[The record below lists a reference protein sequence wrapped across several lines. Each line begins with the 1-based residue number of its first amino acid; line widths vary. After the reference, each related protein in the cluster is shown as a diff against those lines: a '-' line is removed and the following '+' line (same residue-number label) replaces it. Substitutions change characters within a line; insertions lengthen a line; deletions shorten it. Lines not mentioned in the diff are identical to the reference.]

1 MNDSILR
8 NAALITPSGTQKTN
22 LLIREGIIE
31 ITNQVPSNV
40 KSYDLA
46 GKYIL
51 PGFVDNHFH
60 GYNLFSLTGGQMDP
74 QTHTF
79 DDSDEAYVRGFDM
92 LRKTLAPFG
101 VTGFYMGTSAC
112 SVETLRQGYRKMRLY
127 YEKHNDPKIGSRML
141 GSLNEGT
148 FINPDMAGAQ
158 NPEFI
163 LPISKDTFD
172 SFDDQGCIKL
182 INVVPDNGADAIKLT
197 EYLSKK
203 GIVVGAGHTNA
214 TYNQFAE
221 AVKAGLKFC
230 IHFTNGPT
238 GGSYKPFD
246 GGGAVEAVLSLDSV
260 YAELIPDGYHVN
272 PAYILDIIRRKGVDK
287 IIAITDCVFVGGS
300 DIKEFDEDGVKACV
314 SENGEYVKLVGGAK
328 NTLAGSNL
336 TANRGFN
343 NMLNWL
349 TREMKGVW
357 TPVHSPLSLDL
368 ALLDLSRFFSTNPN
382 RLMGR
387 DREGFGTLENGKI
400 ADLAVLDIQGIPG
413 NYKVDVDKTFVGGIM
428 VHSKN

>member
-1 MNDSILR
+1 MNATLLK
-8 NAALITPSGTQKTN
+8 NASLITPAGTQKAN
-22 LLIREGIIE
+22 LLIQDGKIQ
-31 ITNQVPSNV
+31 ITDQSPSNA
-40 KSYDLA
+40 KSMELA
-46 GKYIL
+46 GKYIV

-74 QTHTF
+74 RTHQF
-79 DDSDEAYVRGFDM
+79 DDSDAAYVRGFDM
-92 LRKTLAPFG
+92 LRKTLAQFG

-112 SVETLRQGYRKMRLY
+112 SVETLRRGYQKMRLY
-127 YEKHNDPKIGSRML
+127 YDKHNDPSLGARML

-163 LPISKDTFD
+163 LPISKDTFER
-172 SFDDQGCIKL
+172 FDDQGCIKL
-182 INVVPDNGADAIKLT
+182 INVVPDIGADAIRLT
-197 EYLSKK
+197 NYLANK

-221 AVKAGLKFC
+221 AVKAGLTFC

-238 GGSYKPFD
+238 GGSYKPFN
-246 GGGAVEAVLSLDSV
+246 GGGAIEAVLSIDSV

-272 PAYILDIIRRKGVDK
+272 PAYILDIIQRKGVDK

-300 DIKEFDEDGVKACV
+300 DIKEFDEDGVQACV
-314 SENGEYVKLVGGAK
+314 SENGEYVKLVGGAA

-336 TANRGFN
+336 TAIRGFN
-343 NMLNWL
+343 NMLNWM
-349 TREMKGVW
+349 TREMKGIW
-357 TPVHSPLSLDL
+357 TPVHSPLSLDQS
-368 ALLDLSRFFSTNPN
+368 LLYLSRFFSTNPN
-382 RLMGR
+382 TLMRR
-387 DREGFGTLENGKI
+387 DAEGFGTVEDGNA
-400 ADLAVLDIQGIPG
+400 ADLTVLDIQGVPG
-413 NYKVDVDKTFVGGIM
+413 NYRVHVDKTFVGGIM